1 MNIVKAEEYPILVS
15 AVERYVNE
23 DKYADVDTICSILGI
38 CKKKNIDHDLKAIS
52 TSRADKTGDSK

>member
-1 MNIVKAEEYPILVS
+1 MNNVKAEEYPILVS

-38 CKKKNIDHDLKAIS
+38 CRKNIEHDLKAIS
-52 TSRADKTGDSK
+52 TVRSDKKGASK